1 MYHPPIVTVIG
12 NWAASLRF
20 KDFRLL
26 WISTLFYSLATGMEQ
41 VSVGWLIYELTGSEF
56 MVGVGAAAR
65 MLPFFV
71 LGMLSGA
78 IADRWDRRTLLRIG
92 TVGASAAAFVMALLL
107 LFDLAN
113 EWVIIAL
120 VLALGSAM
128 AFTITVRQTFTYD
141 IVGSGYALNGLALGA
156 MAMQGG
162 GIVGSLV
169 SGAVIEFVGPGWQF
183 LASSGAYLLS
193 AAATMTMVNPGRAL
207 RTSAE
212 SVLQNLVG
220 YARLVREH
228 RLILALMVLTATT
241 EVLGFTHMT
250 LLPVFA
256 KDVLHVGPTGL
267 GIMTAGRQAGGLL
280 GLWILAGFGT
290 TRRKGLLMF
299 ATAIGFGAG
308 MMAFSLTANLYTFLM
323 VLLFVNACAM
333 AVDTLYKAMMQ
344 DLVPDEERGRAMGS
358 WVLSVGFAPVGH
370 VGVGA
375 LAGVVGAPGR
385 AADQRRSAGR
395 HQRGYRA
402 GPSPH
407 PAAGVRCQNQNSPDA
422 RFDGIALT
430 PSAIAGPA
438 AGCGY
443 VRASVR

>member
-1 MYHPPIVTVIG
+1 MVERVYHPPIVTVIG

-26 WISTLFYSLATGMEQ
+26 WLSTLFYSLATGMEQ

-92 TVGASAAAFVMALLL
+92 TLGASAAAFTMAVLLL
-107 LFDLAN
+107 RGLAN

-141 IVGSGYALNGLALGA
+141 IVGSGHALNGLALGA

-183 LASSGAYLLS
+183 LASAGAYLLS
-193 AAATMTMVNPGRAL
+193 AAATLAIANPGRSL

-220 YARLVREH
+220 YARLMREH
-228 RLILALMVLTATT
+228 RLMIVLMALTATT

-256 KDVLHVGPTGL
+256 KEVLHVGPTGL
-267 GIMTAGRQAGGLL
+267 GVMTAGRQAGGLL
-280 GLWILAGFGT
+280 GLWLLAGLGA
-290 TRRKGLLMF
+290 TRRKGILTF
-299 ATAIGFGAG
+299 ATAIGFGVG
-308 MMAFSLTANLYTFLM
+308 LMAFSLTTNIYTFLV

-333 AVDTLYKAMMQ
+333 AVDTLYKALMQ
-344 DLVPDEERGRAMGS
+344 DLVPDEERGRAMGT

-375 LAGVVGAPGR
+375 LAGAVGAPGALLINGAVLAGINVATVLGLPR
-385 AADQRRSAGR
+385 IRRME
-395 HQRGYRA
+395 
-402 GPSPH
+402 
-407 PAAGVRCQNQNSPDA
+407 
-422 RFDGIALT
+422 
-430 PSAIAGPA
+430 
-438 AGCGY
+438 
-443 VRASVR
+443 

>member
-1 MYHPPIVTVIG
+1 MYYPLIVTVIG

-26 WISTLFYSLATGMEQ
+26 WLSTLFYSLATGMEQ
-41 VSVGWLIYELTGSEF
+41 VSVGWLIFELTGSEF

-65 MLPFFV
+65 MVPFFV

-78 IADRWDRRTLLRIG
+78 IADRWDRRMLLRIG
-92 TVGASAAAFVMALLL
+92 TLGASASALVMALLL
-107 LFDLAN
+107 LWGVATV
-113 EWVIIAL
+113 WTIIAL

-141 IVGSGYALNGLALGA
+141 IVGSGHALNGLALGA

-183 LASSGAYLLS
+183 LASAGAYLIS
-193 AAATMTMVNPGRAL
+193 AGATLTIANPGRSL

-212 SVLQNLVG
+212 SVLQNLAG

-228 RLILALMVLTATT
+228 RLILALVALTATT

-256 KDVLHVGPTGL
+256 KDVLRVGPTGL
-267 GIMTAGRQAGGLL
+267 GVMTAGRQAGGLL
-280 GLWILAGFGT
+280 GLWVLAGLGA
-290 TRRKGLLMF
+290 TRRKGLLTF
-299 ATAIGFGAG
+299 ATAIGFGVG
-308 MMAFSLTANLYTFLM
+308 LMAFSLTTNIYTFLV

-333 AVDTLYKAMMQ
+333 AVDTLYKALMQ
-344 DLVPDEERGRAMGS
+344 DLVPDEERGRAMGT
-358 WVLSVGFAPVGH
+358 WVLSIGFAPVGH

-375 LAGVVGAPGR
+375 MAGVVGAPGALLINGAVLAGINIATVLGLPR
-385 AADQRRSAGR
+385 IRRME
-395 HQRGYRA
+395 
-402 GPSPH
+402 
-407 PAAGVRCQNQNSPDA
+407 
-422 RFDGIALT
+422 
-430 PSAIAGPA
+430 
-438 AGCGY
+438 
-443 VRASVR
+443 

>member
-20 KDFRLL
+20 RDFRLL
-26 WISTLFYSLATGMEQ
+26 WLSTLFYSLATGMEQ
-41 VSVGWLIYELTGSEF
+41 VSVGWLIFELTGSEF

-92 TVGASAAAFVMALLL
+92 TVGAAAAAFVMALLL
-107 LFDLAN
+107 LWGLAN

-141 IVGSGYALNGLALGA
+141 IVGSGHALNGLALGA

-183 LASSGAYLLS
+183 LASAGAYLLS
-193 AAATMTMVNPGRAL
+193 AAATLAIANPGRSL

-220 YARLVREH
+220 YARLMREH
-228 RLILALMVLTATT
+228 RLMLVLMVLTATT

-256 KDVLHVGPTGL
+256 KEVLHVGPTGL

-280 GLWILAGFGT
+280 GLWLLAGLGT
-290 TRRKGLLMF
+290 TRRKGLLTF
-299 ATAIGFGAG
+299 ATAIGFGVG
-308 MMAFSLTANLYTFLM
+308 LMAFSLTTNIYTFIV

-333 AVDTLYKAMMQ
+333 AVDTLYKALMQ
-344 DLVPDEERGRAMGS
+344 DLVPDEERGRAMGT

-375 LAGVVGAPGR
+375 LAGAVGAP
-385 AADQRRSAGR
+385 AALLINGAVLAGLNVVTGVGLPRIRR
-395 HQRGYRA
+395 
-402 GPSPH
+402 
-407 PAAGVRCQNQNSPDA
+407 
-422 RFDGIALT
+422 LE
-430 PSAIAGPA
+430 
-438 AGCGY
+438 
-443 VRASVR
+443 

>member
-1 MYHPPIVTVIG
+1 MYHPQIVTVIG

-20 KDFRLL
+20 RDFRLL
-26 WISTLFYSLATGMEQ
+26 WLSTLFYSLATGMEQ

-56 MVGVGAAAR
+56 MVGLGAAAR

-92 TVGASAAAFVMALLL
+92 TVGASGAALTMALLL
-107 LFDLAN
+107 LWGLAN

-141 IVGSGYALNGLALGA
+141 IVGSGHALNGLALGA

-183 LASSGAYLLS
+183 LASAGAYLLS
-193 AAATMTMVNPGRAL
+193 AAATLAISNPGRSL

-220 YARLVREH
+220 YARLMREH
-228 RLILALMVLTATT
+228 RLMMVLMALTATT

-256 KDVLHVGPTGL
+256 KEVLRVGPTGL

-280 GLWILAGFGT
+280 GLWLLAGLGA
-290 TRRKGLLMF
+290 TRRKGLLTF
-299 ATAIGFGAG
+299 ATAIGFGLG
-308 MMAFSLTANLYTFLM
+308 LMAFSLTTNIYTFLA
-323 VLLFVNACAM
+323 VLLVVNACAM
-333 AVDTLYKAMMQ
+333 AVDTLYKALMQ
-344 DLVPDEERGRAMGS
+344 ELVPDEERGRAMGT

-375 LAGVVGAPGR
+375 LAGAVGAP
-385 AADQRRSAGR
+385 AALLINGAVLAGLNVVTGLSLPRIRR
-395 HQRGYRA
+395 
-402 GPSPH
+402 
-407 PAAGVRCQNQNSPDA
+407 
-422 RFDGIALT
+422 LE
-430 PSAIAGPA
+430 
-438 AGCGY
+438 
-443 VRASVR
+443 

>member
-1 MYHPPIVTVIG
+1 MYHPSIVTVIG

-20 KDFRLL
+20 RDFRLL
-26 WISTLFYSLATGMEQ
+26 WLSTLFYSLATGMEQ
-41 VSVGWLIYELTGSEF
+41 VSVGWLIFELTESEF

-92 TVGASAAAFVMALLL
+92 TLGASAAALAMAILLL
-107 LFDLAN
+107 WGLAN

-120 VLALGSAM
+120 VLGLGSAM

-141 IVGSGYALNGLALGA
+141 IVGSGHALNGLALGA

-183 LASSGAYLLS
+183 LASAGAYVLS
-193 AAATMTMVNPGRAL
+193 AAATLAISNPGRSL

-220 YARLVREH
+220 YARLMREH
-228 RLILALMVLTATT
+228 RLMIVLMALTATT

-256 KDVLHVGPTGL
+256 KDVLGVGPTGL

-280 GLWILAGFGT
+280 GLWLLAGLGA
-290 TRRKGLLMF
+290 TRRKGLLTF
-299 ATAIGFGAG
+299 ATAIGFGVG
-308 MMAFSLTANLYTFLM
+308 LMAFSLTTNMYTFIV
-323 VLLFVNACAM
+323 VLLFVNSCAM
-333 AVDTLYKAMMQ
+333 AVDTLYKALMQ
-344 DLVPDEERGRAMGS
+344 DLVPDEERGRAMGT

-375 LAGVVGAPGR
+375 LAGVVGAPGALLINGAVLAGLNVVTGLR
-385 AADQRRSAGR
+385 LPRIRR
-395 HQRGYRA
+395 
-402 GPSPH
+402 
-407 PAAGVRCQNQNSPDA
+407 
-422 RFDGIALT
+422 LE
-430 PSAIAGPA
+430 
-438 AGCGY
+438 
-443 VRASVR
+443 